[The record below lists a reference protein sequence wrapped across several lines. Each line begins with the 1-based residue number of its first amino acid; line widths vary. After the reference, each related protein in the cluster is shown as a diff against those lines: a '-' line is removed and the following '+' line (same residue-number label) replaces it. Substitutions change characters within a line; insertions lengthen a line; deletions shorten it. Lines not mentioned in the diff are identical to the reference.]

1 MIGEHDDATDLSET
15 NWTPTTASSAVVILG
30 TAVGVTALSATLGVV
45 KGTLAAA
52 AGAVCLAAALWLLTV
67 EKWRVPAR
75 LAASLLLVPASAGI
89 AAGVGYETLVAFAVS
104 FPASSPTRVV
114 GESLRILGVLA
125 VLCGSTVA
133 VLGAAAS
140 VRGVATSWS
149 VSQLLDVVNRVTV
162 LPLLLALALGSH
174 AVLTNFDV
182 GLAGLVGDFVSE
194 ATEWLLAPSGEQIR
208 LLSFGLLAAAATL
221 ASYLAVRELPTEELA
236 GEATVGDVRVDAL
249 AAGVQRALGR
259 LVGLGFVALPV
270 AFLVETA
277 VPASAGLKLLP
288 ESVRSALLVLT
299 ASPGLRGLLWWV
311 AVVAGA
317 LAVVAAL
324 VRRSS
329 RAGTEELLVGYAPF
343 LAGLAVV
350 AGVGVVHRRLLDA
363 LVGFVAGR
371 LDAPLAGQFR
381 DLSGRVVT
389 FYGSE
394 TVVLG
399 VTAGLLMLAVAGIFA
414 LWIAFAV
421 GFVTD
426 RVAGPALAGGGLF
439 VAAAFAG
446 TVSAPT
452 WLVFGSLV
460 AALVVWDAGEFATTL
475 GSEVGRRAPTRRVEL
490 LHGLGA
496 VAVGVCG
503 ALAAGAL
510 AWGLPAGRSGA
521 VGGTSVA
528 LLAAVAGVVLLVTAL
543 K

>member
-1 MIGEHDDATDLSET
+1 MIDEHDDATDLSET
-15 NWTPTTASSAVVILG
+15 NWTPTTASSAVAVVG
-30 TAVGVTALSATLGVV
+30 TAGGVTALSATLGVV

-75 LAASLLLVPASAGI
+75 LAASLLLVPAGAGI

-182 GLAGLVGDFVSE
+182 GLAGIVGDFLRN
-194 ATEWLLAPSGEQIR
+194 ATDWLLAPSGEQIR

-236 GEATVGDVRVDAL
+236 GEATVGDVRVAAL

-288 ESVRSALLVLT
+288 ESVRSALLALT

-311 AVVAGA
+311 ALVAGA

-329 RAGTEELLVGYAPF
+329 RAGTEQLLVGYAPF

-475 GSEVGRRAPTRRVEL
+475 GSEVGRRAPTRRV
-490 LHGLGA
+490 
-496 VAVGVCG
+496 
-503 ALAAGAL
+503 
-510 AWGLPAGRSGA
+510 
-521 VGGTSVA
+521 
-528 LLAAVAGVVLLVTAL
+528 
-543 K
+543 

>member
-1 MIGEHDDATDLSET
+1 MIDEHDDPTDLSET
-15 NWTPTTASSAVVILG
+15 NWTPTTASSAVVLLG
-30 TAVGVTALSATLGVV
+30 TAGGVAALTATVGVV
-45 KGTLAAA
+45 KGALAAA
-52 AGAVCLAAALWLLTV
+52 AGAVCLAAALWLLTWDD
-67 EKWRVPAR
+67 WRVPAR
-75 LAASLLLVPASAGI
+75 LAASLLVVPAGAAI
-89 AAGVGYETLVAFAVS
+89 AAGVGYETLVAFARS

-125 VLCGSTVA
+125 VLVGSTVA

-140 VRGVATSWS
+140 VRSVATSRS
-149 VSQLLDVVNRVTV
+149 LSQLLDAANRVTV
-162 LPLLLALALGSH
+162 PPLLLSLALGGH

-182 GLAGLVGDFVSE
+182 GLAGIVGDFVSE
-194 ATEWLLAPSGEQIR
+194 ATEWLLAPSGDGIH
-208 LLSFGLLAAAATL
+208 LLSFVLLAVAATL
-221 ASYLAVRELPTEELA
+221 ASYLAVRDLPTEELA
-236 GEATVGDVRVDAL
+236 GEAAIADVRVADI
-249 AAGVQRALGR
+249 AAGLRRTLGR
-259 LVGLGFVALPV
+259 LAGVGLLALPV
-270 AFLVETA
+270 AFLVEAAASVSAGPA
-277 VPASAGLKLLP
+277 VPP
-288 ESVRSALLVLT
+288 ESVRSGLLVVT
-299 ASPGLRGLLWWV
+299 GSAGLRSLLWWV
-311 AVVAGA
+311 ALVAGA
-317 LAVVAAL
+317 LAAVAAL

-329 RAGTEELLVGYAPF
+329 RAETDELLVGYAPF
-343 LAGLAVV
+343 LAGLTVV
-350 AGVGVVHRRLLDA
+350 AGVRVAHRPLLDA

-381 DLSGRVVT
+381 DLSGSVVT

-399 VTAGLLMLAVAGIFA
+399 LTAGLLLLAVAGVFA
-414 LWIAFAV
+414 LWVAFAV

-460 AALVVWDAGEFATTL
+460 AALVVWDAGEFAATL

-490 LHGLGA
+490 LHALGA
-496 VAVGVCG
+496 LAVGTCG

-510 AWGLPAGRSGA
+510 AWGLPAGGRGET
-521 VGGTSVA
+521 GGLSVA

-543 K
+543 R